1 MRNTLRITSV
11 VALFITVTFLF
22 TRFVYKSN
30 DSIPQDGALSAP
42 PPTTYSKTTGTTDEK
57 FMSFFP
63 HGDFATQH
71 EAVRNAL
78 RIALETNRTLILPQV
93 RLGTKD
99 IPWAPYP
106 ILQKHYES
114 QDKESLKESCLSNTP
129 NWRTE
134 YQPCRDLN
142 QWIELPWSTFF
153 DLKALKTQFGIRVY
167 ERTWGHG
174 WGAQEAMLAHVQ
186 LSSQDVVVID
196 PNSFPSNGSDWD
208 VQDKQK
214 VVDGNGWFSS
224 IFGRGKVQDEVEASK
239 KLLSPLK
246 MLVTADQLL
255 QLDERYIQFGSLVFG
270 LRFQTSTSKKQS
282 ALQKGL
288 RSTVFTSPNKFHE
301 TNLAAQKITAK
312 MGGANIY
319 NVIHMNLEAIIKT
332 ELANQRSMMME
343 NAEIDGTTYVNH
355 FKETHADG
363 TPYLPLELLQ
373 QLDYPTQTELMV
385 SLVRELTGDMPIHQ
399 ALSAAMPFQESALKD
414 LLSQRSVPER
424 STLLSACIQYRQ
436 DIDTRY
442 PIYYMTNDIYPDLH
456 THPELFGP
464 LLEAFPC
471 TFTPNDMYSWGVVKR
486 DWASKISGLNDPDV
500 DYEGMLSPVVEILIA
515 RKGKETRSNNHMHYT
530 HRNMTFRLFVL

>member
-1 MRNTLRITSV
+1 MRNTLRITTV
-11 VALFITVTFLF
+11 VALFVTVTFLF
-22 TRFVYKSN
+22 THFVYKSN
-30 DSIPQDGALSAP
+30 NSIPQDDALPAAVVAP
-42 PPTTYSKTTGTTDEK
+42 PATHYRTASTTDEK

-71 EAVRNAL
+71 EAVRNAF

-93 RLGTKD
+93 RLGTSD

-106 ILQKHYES
+106 ILQKYYES
-114 QDKESLKESCLSNTP
+114 QDKESLKASCLSNTP

-153 DLKALKTQFGIRVY
+153 DLDALKTQFGIRVY

-174 WGAQEAMLAHVQ
+174 WGVQESMLAHVQ
-186 LSSQDVVVID
+186 LSSQDVVVVD

-214 VVDGNGWFSS
+214 VVDGHRWFSG
-224 IFGRGKVQDEVEASK
+224 IFGGKGKVLDEVEASK
-239 KLLSPLK
+239 KLVSPLK

-255 QLDERYIQFGSLVFG
+255 QLNERYIQFGSLVFG

-301 TNLAAQKITAK
+301 TNLAAQKTTAK

-319 NVIHMNLEAIIKT
+319 NVIHMNLEAVTKT

-343 NAEIDGTTYVNH
+343 NAEIDGTTYVEH
-355 FKETHADG
+355 FKESHADG
-363 TPYLPLELLQ
+363 TPYSSLELLQ
-373 QLDYPTQTELMV
+373 QLDHSTQTELMV

-414 LLSQRSVPER
+414 LLSQSAAPER
-424 STLLSACIQYRQ
+424 SSLLSACIQYRK

-442 PIYYMTNDIYPDLH
+442 PIYYMTNDVYPDLH

-471 TFTPNDMYSWGVVKR
+471 TFTPNDMYNWGVIKR
-486 DWASKISGLNDPDV
+486 DWASKISGLNDPYM
-500 DYEGMLSPVVEILIA
+500 DYEGVLSPVMEILIA
-515 RKGKETRSNNHMHYT
+515 RKGYSFFEVPTTKLTRLLSWH
-530 HRNMTFRLFVL
+530 

>member
-11 VALFITVTFLF
+11 VALFVTATFLF
-22 TRFVYKSN
+22 THFLYKSN
-30 DSIPQDGALSAP
+30 NSIPQGEAVSPAPAP
-42 PPTTYSKTTGTTDEK
+42 PSSNYKTSTVDEK

-71 EAVRNAL
+71 EAVRNAF

-106 ILQKHYES
+106 ILQKYYES
-114 QDKESLKESCLSNTP
+114 QDKESLKASCLSNTP

-153 DLKALKTQFGIRVY
+153 DLEALKTQFGIRVY

-174 WGAQEAMLAHVQ
+174 WGAEESMLAHLQ
-186 LSSQDVVVID
+186 LSSRDVVIVD
-196 PNSFPSNGSDWD
+196 PNSFPSNGSNWD

-214 VVDGNGWFSS
+214 VVDGSKWFSS
-224 IFGRGKVQDEVEASK
+224 LFGGGKVEDETEASK
-239 KLLSPLK
+239 KLVSPLK

-288 RSTVFTSPNKFHE
+288 RSTVFTSPNKFRE

-319 NVIHMNLEAIIKT
+319 NVIHMNLEAVTKT

-343 NAEIDGTTYVNH
+343 NAEIDGTTYVEH
-355 FKETHADG
+355 FKEKHADE
-363 TPYLPLELLQ
+363 TPYSPLELLQ
-373 QLDYPTQTELMV
+373 QMDRQTQTELMV

-399 ALSAAMPFQESALKD
+399 ALSAAMPFQESALKN
-414 LLSQRSVPER
+414 LLSQSFGAAPER
-424 STLLSACIQYRQ
+424 SRLLSACIQYRK

-442 PIYYMTNDIYPDLH
+442 PIYYMTNDVYSDLH

-464 LLEAFPC
+464 LLESFPC
-471 TFTPNDMYSWGVVKR
+471 IFTPNDMYNWGVIKR
-486 DWASKISGLNDPDV
+486 DWATKMSGLNDPDV
-500 DYEGMLSPVVEILIA
+500 DYEDMLSPIVEILIA
-515 RKGKETRSNNHMHYT
+515 RKGYSFFEVPSTKLTRLLSWQ
-530 HRNMTFRLFVL
+530 

>member
-1 MRNTLRITSV
+1 MRNTWRIASV
-11 VALFITVTFLF
+11 VALFVTATFLF
-22 TRFVYKSN
+22 THFVYKSN
-30 DSIPQDGALSAP
+30 NNLPEAAP
-42 PPTTYSKTTGTTDEK
+42 AAANPPSSHYKASTADEK

-71 EAVRNAL
+71 EAVRNAF

-93 RLGTKD
+93 RLGTQD

-106 ILQKHYES
+106 VLQKYYES
-114 QDKESLKESCLSNTP
+114 QDKESLKASCLANTP
-129 NWRTE
+129 NWRTA

-142 QWIELPWSTFF
+142 QWIEVPWSTFF
-153 DLKALKTQFGIRVY
+153 DLEALKTQFGIRVH

-174 WGAQEAMLAHVQ
+174 WGVQESMLAHVQ
-186 LSSQDVVVID
+186 LAAHDVVSVD

-214 VVDGNGWFSS
+214 VVDGSKWFGG
-224 IFGRGKVQDEVEASK
+224 IFARVEDETEASK
-239 KLLSPLK
+239 RLVSPLK

-255 QLDERYIQFGSLVFG
+255 RLEERYIQFGSLVFG

-282 ALQKGL
+282 ALQRGL
-288 RSTVFTSPNKFHE
+288 RSTVFTSPNRFLE

-319 NVIHMNLEAIIKT
+319 NVIHMNLEAVTKT

-343 NAEIDGTTYVNH
+343 NAEIDGTTYVEH
-355 FKETHADG
+355 FKEAHADG
-363 TPYLPLELLQ
+363 RPYSPLQLLQ
-373 QLDYPTQTELMV
+373 QLDHSTQTELMV

-399 ALSAAMPFQESALKD
+399 ALSAAMPFQESALKN
-414 LLSQRSVPER
+414 LLSQSATPDRS
-424 STLLSACIQYRQ
+424 SLLSACIQYRKN
-436 DIDTRY
+436 IDTRY
-442 PIYYMTNDIYPDLH
+442 PIYYMTNDVYPDLH

-471 TFTPNDMYSWGVVKR
+471 TFTPNDMYNWGVIQQ
-486 DWASKISGLNDPDV
+486 DWASKISGLSDPDV
-500 DYEGMLSPVVEILIA
+500 DYEGMLSPIVEILIA
-515 RKGKETRSNNHMHYT
+515 RKGYSFFEVPTTKLTRLLSWH
-530 HRNMTFRLFVL
+530 

>member
-11 VALFITVTFLF
+11 VALFVTATFLF
-22 TRFVYKSN
+22 THFVYKSK
-30 DSIPQDGALSAP
+30 DSVSQDAPAHPLSI
-42 PPTTYSKTTGTTDEK
+42 TKQTSTTTDER

-71 EAVRNAL
+71 EAVRNAF

-93 RLGTKD
+93 RLGTQD

-106 ILQKHYES
+106 ILQKYYES
-114 QDKESLKESCLSNTP
+114 QDKESLKTSCLSNTP

-153 DLKALKTQFGIRVY
+153 DFKALKTQFGIRVY
-167 ERTWGHG
+167 ERKWGHG
-174 WGAQEAMLAHVQ
+174 WGVQESMLAHLQ
-186 LSSQDVVVID
+186 LSSQDVVIVD

-214 VVDGNGWFSS
+214 VVGGGNKWFSL
-224 IFGRGKVQDEVEASK
+224 FAKGQQQLDEVEASK
-239 KLLSPLK
+239 KLVSPLK

-288 RSTVFTSPNKFHE
+288 RSNLFTSPNKFHE

-312 MGGANIY
+312 MGGDNIY
-319 NVIHMNLEAIIKT
+319 NVIHMNLEAVTRT

-355 FKETHADG
+355 FKEEHPDG
-363 TPYLPLELLQ
+363 TPYSPLELLQ
-373 QLDYPTQTELMV
+373 QLDDQTQTELMV

-399 ALSAAMPFQESALKD
+399 ALSAAMPFQESELKT
-414 LLSQRSVPER
+414 LLSQSAAPQR
-424 STLLSACIQYRQ
+424 STLLSACINYRK

-442 PIYYMTNDIYPDLH
+442 PIYYLTNDVYVDIH

-471 TFTPNDMYSWGVVKR
+471 TFTPNDMYSWGVTRR
-486 DWASKISGLNDPDV
+486 DWASRIPGLNDPDV
-500 DYEGMLSPVVEILIA
+500 DYEGMLSPIVEILVA
-515 RKGKETRSNNHMHYT
+515 RKGYSFFEVPNTKLTRLLSWH
-530 HRNMTFRLFVL
+530 